1 MARILKIFDDEKE
14 IYSGTCSVNT
24 VLFKGIIFDEFK
36 DIGTKNNG
44 LRFSLKVSNGKDE
57 TTGEWKKPTFA
68 DCSAFGKIAEKT
80 KKEYQT
86 KDEIFVIAKYYQK
99 EHEGRY
105 YKGFVVKQV
114 IQNKKEDENPKDDY
128 LPF

>member
-1 MARILKIFDDEKE
+1 MPIFKD
-14 IYSGTCSVNT
+14 
-24 VLFKGIIFDEFK
+24 FK

-86 KDEIFVIAKYYQK
+86 KDEIFIIAKYYQK

-114 IQNKKEDENPKDDY
+114 IQNKGSAKNT
-128 LPF
+128 

>member
-1 MARILKIFDDEKE
+1 MQIFK
-14 IYSGTCSVNT
+14 
-24 VLFKGIIFDEFK
+24 EFK

-57 TTGEWKKPTFA
+57 TTGEWKKSTFA
-68 DCSAFGKIAEKT
+68 DCSAFGKIAEKI

-86 KDEIFVIAKYYQK
+86 KGEIFVIAKYYQK

-105 YKGFVVKQV
+105 YKGFVVKKV

>member
-68 DCSAFGKIAEKT
+68 DCSAFGKIAEKIR
-80 KKEYQT
+80 KEYQT
-86 KDEIFVIAKYYQK
+86 KDEICKIVFYLWKIFVSISLLNFFF
-99 EHEGRY
+99 R
-105 YKGFVVKQV
+105 F
-114 IQNKKEDENPKDDY
+114 
-128 LPF
+128 F

>member
-57 TTGEWKKPTFA
+57 ITGEWKKPTFA
-68 DCSAFGKIAEKT
+68 DCSAFGKIAEKIRN
-80 KKEYQT
+80 EYQT
-86 KDEIFVIAKYYQK
+86 KDEIFIIAKYYQK
-99 EHEGRY
+99 EHERRY

-114 IQNKKEDENPKDDY
+114 IQNKKEDENFEDDY